1 MKLLQL
7 LQNLLIFSILGT
19 QCLALRFSH
28 VPITVDSDV
37 ILVNKPAELTCN
49 YVKFRTETVREINWF
64 ISYQGFS
71 AKVFTY
77 HVSTGKKINSI
88 YSHIKTMDNTATESK
103 LTIILPEFRGTP
115 INVKCEVEVLRDN
128 GYGKLSS
135 SKKEA
140 EIPIVVVDNTNHQM
154 SLKKG
159 AWNNN
164 NRAGQVNQYQVSLNQ
179 PLIVSCASLNV
190 NPSPNLTLT
199 LNGRPWEEISHSA
212 SVQDASPNSYSS
224 SSSTKVVEGRVNT
237 VIDSMF
243 TSNQVLDIECKAT
256 YDDFLFEKKQLRLT
270 KVGQS
275 QDTSRYGGSNG
286 YNSVYGDQNQNN
298 YVQRPGGSGRRP
310 VYQPGGQR
318 PAVTSVGRNGRLIHH
333 SDEGHDADVIHNRL
347 LDLLDPAKHM
357 HPGIPYDFYNGY
369 ILMVAKNVDV
379 DDDND
384 VNTGSSYSRGNQQV
398 RTATTHLYGQLPQE
412 VVTDLQRNYGRFQK
426 ISSEKYKIQMNP
438 VDVLNLLGN
447 HGFRVNGFTAEADQK
462 MVWTLEQK
470 DFENTINNSGSQ
482 QHRHN

>member
-1 MKLLQL
+1 
-7 LQNLLIFSILGT
+7 
-19 QCLALRFSH
+19 
-28 VPITVDSDV
+28 
-37 ILVNKPAELTCN
+37 
-49 YVKFRTETVREINWF
+49 
-64 ISYQGFS
+64 
-71 AKVFTY
+71 
-77 HVSTGKKINSI
+77 
-88 YSHIKTMDNTATESK
+88 MDNTATESK

-140 EIPIVVVDNTNHQM
+140 EIPIVVVDSTNHQM

-159 AWNNN
+159 TWNNN
-164 NRAGQVNQYQVSLNQ
+164 NQAGQLNQYQVSLNQ

-212 SVQDASPNSYSS
+212 SVQDTSPNSYSSS

-270 KVGQS
+270 KDG

-310 VYQPGGQR
+310 VYQPGVQR
-318 PAVTSVGRNGRLIHH
+318 PVGRNGRIIQH
-333 SDEGHDADVIHNRL
+333 SDEGHDADIIHNRL

-379 DDDND
+379 DDDD

-470 DFENTINNSGSQ
+470 DFENKINNSGSQ

>member
-7 LQNLLIFSILGT
+7 LRNLLIFSILGT

-140 EIPIVVVDNTNHQM
+140 EIPIVVVDSTNHQM

-164 NRAGQVNQYQVSLNQ
+164 NRAGQLNQYQVSLNQ
-179 PLIVSCASLNV
+179 PLIVSCASMNV

-212 SVQDASPNSYSS
+212 SVQDTSPNSYSS

-270 KVGQS
+270 KAG

-310 VYQPGGQR
+310 VYQPGVQR
-318 PAVTSVGRNGRLIHH
+318 PVGRNGRIIQH
-333 SDEGHDADVIHNRL
+333 SDEGHDADIIHNRL

-470 DFENTINNSGSQ
+470 DFENKINNSGSQ

>member
-1 MKLLQL
+1 
-7 LQNLLIFSILGT
+7 
-19 QCLALRFSH
+19 
-28 VPITVDSDV
+28 
-37 ILVNKPAELTCN
+37 
-49 YVKFRTETVREINWF
+49 
-64 ISYQGFS
+64 
-71 AKVFTY
+71 
-77 HVSTGKKINSI
+77 
-88 YSHIKTMDNTATESK
+88 MDNTATESK

-140 EIPIVVVDNTNHQM
+140 EIPIVVVDSTNHQM

-164 NRAGQVNQYQVSLNQ
+164 NRAGQLNQYQVSLNQ
-179 PLIVSCASLNV
+179 PLIVSCASMNV

-212 SVQDASPNSYSS
+212 SVQDTSPNSYSSS

-270 KVGQS
+270 KAGQS

-310 VYQPGGQR
+310 VYQPGVQR
-318 PAVTSVGRNGRLIHH
+318 PVGRNGRIIQH
-333 SDEGHDADVIHNRL
+333 SDEGHDADIIHNRL

-398 RTATTHLYGQLPQE
+398 QTATTHLYGQLPQE

-470 DFENTINNSGSQ
+470 DFENKINNSGSQ

>member
-1 MKLLQL
+1 
-7 LQNLLIFSILGT
+7 
-19 QCLALRFSH
+19 
-28 VPITVDSDV
+28 
-37 ILVNKPAELTCN
+37 
-49 YVKFRTETVREINWF
+49 
-64 ISYQGFS
+64 
-71 AKVFTY
+71 
-77 HVSTGKKINSI
+77 
-88 YSHIKTMDNTATESK
+88 
-103 LTIILPEFRGTP
+103 
-115 INVKCEVEVLRDN
+115 LRDN

-199 LNGRPWEEISHSA
+199 LNGRPWEEIAHSA

-275 QDTSRYGGSNG
+275 QDTSRYGDSNG

-298 YVQRPGGSGRRP
+298 NVQRPGGSGRRP
-310 VYQPGGQR
+310 VYQAGGQR

-369 ILMVAKNVDV
+369 ILMVAKNVDI

-398 RTATTHLYGQLPQE
+398 QTATTHLYGQLPQE

>member
-7 LQNLLIFSILGT
+7 FQNLLIFSILGT
-19 QCLALRFSH
+19 QCFALRFSH

-88 YSHIKTMDNTATESK
+88 YSHIKTMDNTATENK

-159 AWNNN
+159 AWNDN

-224 SSSTKVVEGRVNT
+224 SSSTKVVEGRINT

-270 KVGQS
+270 KVGQT
-275 QDTSRYGGSNG
+275 QDSSRYGSGD
-286 YNSVYGDQNQNN
+286 NSVYGDQNQNN
-298 YVQRPGGSGRRP
+298 NVQRPGGSGRRP
-310 VYQPGGQR
+310 VYQAAGQR

-347 LDLLDPAKHM
+347 LDLLDPQKHM

-369 ILMVAKNVDV
+369 ILMVAKNVDI
-379 DDDND
+379 DDDDD

-398 RTATTHLYGQLPQE
+398 QTASTHLYGKLPQE
-412 VVTDLQRNYGRFQK
+412 VFTDLQRNYGRFQK
-426 ISSEKYKIQMNP
+426 VSSEKYKIQMNP

>member
-7 LQNLLIFSILGT
+7 LQNLLIFSTLGT

-77 HVSTGKKINSI
+77 HISTGKKINSI

-103 LTIILPEFRGTP
+103 LTIVLPEFRGTP

-140 EIPIVVVDNTNHQM
+140 EIPIVVVDSTNHQM

-164 NRAGQVNQYQVSLNQ
+164 NRAGQLNQYQVSLNQ
-179 PLIVSCASLNV
+179 PLIVSCASMNV

-212 SVQDASPNSYSS
+212 SVQDTSPNSYSSS

-270 KVGQS
+270 KDG

-333 SDEGHDADVIHNRL
+333 SDEGHDADIIHNRL

-470 DFENTINNSGSQ
+470 DFENKINNSGSQ

>member
-64 ISYQGFS
+64 ITYQGFS

-88 YSHIKTMDNTATESK
+88 YSHIKTMDHTATESK

-140 EIPIVVVDNTNHQM
+140 EIPIVVVDSTNHQM

-164 NRAGQVNQYQVSLNQ
+164 NRAGQLNQYQVSLNQ
-179 PLIVSCASLNV
+179 PLIVSCASMNV

-212 SVQDASPNSYSS
+212 SVQDTSPNSYSSS

-270 KVGQS
+270 KAG

-333 SDEGHDADVIHNRL
+333 SDEGHDADIIHNRL

-470 DFENTINNSGSQ
+470 DFENKINNSGSQ